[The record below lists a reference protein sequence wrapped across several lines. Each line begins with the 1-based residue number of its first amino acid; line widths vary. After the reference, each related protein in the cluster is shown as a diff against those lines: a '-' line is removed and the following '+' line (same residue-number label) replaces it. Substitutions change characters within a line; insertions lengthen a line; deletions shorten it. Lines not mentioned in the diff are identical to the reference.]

1 MNPDDAR
8 ARVLAQVARTP
19 SRTRRQERWRS
30 FASLALAVTVTAA
43 LLFGIGG
50 VDLGA
55 RPPAL
60 VMFTSTAALLVA
72 MALSRATSR
81 SGARSML
88 GPRPA
93 VLVTAVLA
101 AMPLLG
107 VLSLVAAAL
116 WPSSMDEP
124 VPGHGDMTCATLTL
138 VEALAPL
145 MVLVVPRRRSEPR
158 WPTLTGAA
166 LGATAGA
173 WSATMAFVRC
183 PHMAMMHG
191 IVAHATPV
199 LVTAAAGALLGRAL
213 LPLRST
219 DRDPPSGGG
228 A

>member
-19 SRTRRQERWRS
+19 SRTRKEERWRS
-30 FASLALAVTVTAA
+30 LASLAFAVLVTAA

-60 VMFTSTAALLVA
+60 VIFTSTAALLVA
-72 MALSRATSR
+72 MGLSRVTSR

-88 GPRPA
+88 GPSPA
-93 VLVTAVLA
+93 VLVTAALV
-101 AMPLLG
+101 AMPMLG
-107 VLSLVAAAL
+107 VLSLLAAAL
-116 WPSSMDEP
+116 WPSTMNEP

-145 MVLVVPRRRSEPR
+145 LVLVVPRRRSDPR

-191 IVAHATPV
+191 ILAHATPV
-199 LVTAAAGALLGRAL
+199 VVTTALGALLGRAL
-213 LPLRST
+213 LPLGAT
-219 DRDPPSGGG
+219 EPPAPSEGG